1 MENTIQIERDRQSYA
16 DPINRPLRGG
26 IKLPAW

>member
-1 MENTIQIERDRQSYA
+1 MENTIRIERDRQSYA

-26 IKLPAW
+26 IKRSA